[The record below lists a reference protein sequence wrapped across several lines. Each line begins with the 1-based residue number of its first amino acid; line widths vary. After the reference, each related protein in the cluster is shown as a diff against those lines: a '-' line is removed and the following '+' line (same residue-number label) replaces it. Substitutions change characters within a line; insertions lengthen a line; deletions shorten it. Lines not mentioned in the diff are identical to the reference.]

1 MSAQYDLYENPP
13 SKEPDGKKLFHA
25 RIVSSGIKKTRNIA
39 EVIAD
44 KSSLTTGDVIGALTL
59 LSSTV
64 ADYLSEG
71 YYVELEGLGTFSLSL
86 QCRPVEKKSEIHA
99 QSINL
104 KTVNFKSSALLK
116 ESVQKKLTLERSKVK
131 HGNMLTVEQRMRA
144 LRGYFSD
151 HRFITR
157 SVYMSLT
164 GCYRSKA
171 VDDLNNYVEQG
182 ILVRE
187 GHGPHVLYFLA

>member
-13 SKEPDGKKLFHA
+13 SKEPGEKKLFHA

-71 YYVELEGLGTFSLSL
+71 YYVELEGFGTFSLSL

-99 QSINL
+99 QSISL

-116 ESVQKKLTLERSKVK
+116 DSVQKKMTLERSKEK
-131 HGNMLTVEQRMRA
+131 HIDMLTGEQRLRA
-144 LRGYFSD
+144 LRSYLSD

-157 SVYMSLT
+157 SVYMALT
-164 GCYRSKA
+164 GCYRTKA
-171 VDDLNNYVEQG
+171 VGDLNNYIEQG

-187 GHGPHVLYFLA
+187 SHGPSVLYFLA

>member
-13 SKEPDGKKLFHA
+13 SKEPGEKKLFHA
-25 RIVSSGIKKTRNIA
+25 RIVSSGIKKTRSIA

-71 YYVELEGLGTFSLSL
+71 YYVELEGFGTFSLSL

-99 QSINL
+99 QSISL

-116 ESVQKKLTLERSKVK
+116 DSVQKKMTLERSKEK
-131 HGNMLTVEQRMRA
+131 HGNMLADEQRLRA
-144 LRGYFSD
+144 LKSYLSD

-164 GCYRSKA
+164 GCYRTKA
-171 VDDLNNYVEQG
+171 VGDLNNYIEQG

-187 GHGPHVLYFLA
+187 SHGPSVLYFLA